1 MGVEQE
7 TGEPIRGICSMAMRH
22 VLADLAAAYEKQSGT
37 TIAITAMGG
46 VDAARRVEA
55 ADPFDFVVLAA
66 DAIERLARSGSV
78 DAASRTDLAR
88 SGVALAIPAGAV
100 RPDIS
105 NESAVRDAVMRARR
119 VGYSTG
125 PSGQY
130 LLRLF
135 ERWGIADAIA
145 SRIVQAA
152 PGVAVGTLLARGEID
167 VGFQQLSELVHV
179 PGIDVVG
186 PLPPEIQFMTTFSGA
201 VCVVSKQ
208 HAATV
213 TFLSFLASPTADR
226 AKRRD
231 GMEPTHTDP

>member
-55 ADPFDFVVLAA
+55 ADPFDFVVLAT

-226 AKRRD
+226 AKRRE

>member
-55 ADPFDFVVLAA
+55 ADPFDFVALAA
-66 DAIERLARSGSV
+66 DTIERLARSGSV
-78 DAASRTDLAR
+78 DAATRTDLAR

-145 SRIVQAA
+145 SRMVQAA

-186 PLPPEIQFMTTFSGA
+186 PLPPEIQLMTTFSGA

-213 TFLSFLASPTADR
+213 TFLSFIASPTADR
-226 AKRRD
+226 AKRRE

>member
-1 MGVEQE
+1 MSVEQE

-22 VLADLAAAYEKQSGT
+22 VLADLAAAYEKPSGT

-46 VDAARRVEA
+46 VDAARRMEA

-88 SGVALAIPAGAV
+88 SGIALAIPAGAV

-135 ERWGIADAIA
+135 ERWGIADAIG
-145 SRIVQAA
+145 SRMVQAA

-186 PLPPEIQFMTTFSGA
+186 PLPPEIQLMTTFSGA

-226 AKRRD
+226 AKRRE

>member
-1 MGVEQE
+1 MSVEQE

-145 SRIVQAA
+145 SRMVQAA

-186 PLPPEIQFMTTFSGA
+186 PLPPEIQLMTTFSGA

-226 AKRRD
+226 AKRRE

>member
-1 MGVEQE
+1 MSVEQE
-7 TGEPIRGICSMAMRH
+7 TGEPIRGICSMTMRH
-22 VLADLAAAYEKQSGT
+22 VLAELAAAYEKQSGT

-55 ADPFDFVVLAA
+55 ADPFDFVVLAT
-66 DAIERLARSGSV
+66 DAIERLARSGCV

-100 RPDIS
+100 QPDIS

-186 PLPPEIQFMTTFSGA
+186 PLPPEIQLMTTFSGA

-213 TFLSFLASPTADR
+213 TFLSFLASPTADP
-226 AKRRD
+226 AKRRE
-231 GMEPTHTDP
+231 GMEPTQTDP

>member
-66 DAIERLARSGSV
+66 DAIERLARLGSV

-226 AKRRD
+226 AKRRE